1 MPQIVAVATA
11 VPGYRLTQPEVRA
24 LAEAHF
30 GPGHRRYL
38 SVFDNALVDERH
50 FAVPPDWFARGAG
63 PGEANDVYLEAA
75 KSLAAEV
82 ARDCLAKAGVEP
94 SMIDGVIYVSSSG
107 IAAPSI
113 DTYVAETLGLPRT
126 VTRVPLFGLGC
137 AGGAAG
143 LALAARL
150 TEGRPASRWL
160 LIALEL
166 NSITFQRT
174 DVSLQNLVS
183 TAIFADGAAAVLVAG
198 DEAGLDG
205 PLALLRSTT
214 LRSPGTAGVMGWDF
228 DDGGFRVRV
237 SGTVPDVVRDLV
249 PEVMEA
255 FADLAGPDD
264 LASLLLHPGGAKILA
279 RVEELIPDAR
289 PRLAASYATL
299 AGFGNMSSAT
309 VLFVLDQAIRDAHPS
324 PGALSLLAA
333 FGPGFTAEASLLRWR
348 DRRVPEGRPSE
359 T

>member
-1 MPQIVAVATA
+1 MPRIVAVATA
-11 VPGYRLTQPEVRA
+11 VPEHRLTQPEVRA

-30 GPGHRRYL
+30 GPSNSRYL
-38 SVFDNALVDERH
+38 SVFDHALVDERH
-50 FAVPPDWFARGAG
+50 FAVPPDWFARVAG
-63 PGEANDVYLEAA
+63 PGQANDAYLEAA
-75 KSLAAEV
+75 KALASEV
-82 ARDCLAKAGVEP
+82 AADCLAQAGAEP
-94 SMIDGVIYVSSSG
+94 STIDGVIYVSSSG

-143 LALAARL
+143 LALASQLA
-150 TEGRPASRWL
+150 EGRPKSRWL

-183 TAIFADGAAAVLVAG
+183 TAIFADGAAAVLIAG

-205 PLALLRSTT
+205 PLEILRSAT

-249 PEVMEA
+249 PEVIEA

-279 RVEELIPDAR
+279 RVEALIPDAR
-289 PRLAASYATL
+289 PRLGASYATL
-299 AGFGNMSSAT
+299 AKFGNMSSAT
-309 VLFVLDQAIRDAHPS
+309 VLFVLEQALRADRPP

-348 DRRVPEGRPSE
+348 ERPDA
-359 T
+359 